1 MEKSNRSISAD
12 SNTATPIPL
21 PPSHC
26 PAPSRFPTSPSKWNQ
41 QSPLSRRLA
50 EEGRLVSIIREMAEQ
65 VEGQE
70 GDLAV
75 VVEAVRR
82 VEEEERAVVSA
93 FCGEEREE
101 CEEGERYRR
110 VNGACNNLAGPQVL
124 GGHSRRHSLCYCS
137 DIFSF
142 LIFIF

>member
-1 MEKSNRSISAD
+1 MEKSSRSIFGRFKHSY
-12 SNTATPIPL
+12 PHIPY
-21 PPSHC
+21 
-26 PAPSRFPTSPSKWNQ
+26 PAPSQFCTSPSKWNQ

-65 VEGQE
+65 VEGEE

-124 GGHSRRHSLCYCS
+124 SLCYCS
-137 DIFSF
+137 EIFFF
-142 LIFIF
+142 LNFFL